1 MSSTELLGPKVVL
14 VAGGTGGHI
23 FPALAVARELAARGM
38 APVFLTDSRGMQYL
52 ADIDDMPC
60 HVLTAADPRSGVAR
74 ALVQLP
80 QAVSQASKV
89 LGDIAPIA
97 VIGFGGYATLAVMI
111 AARLRGMPTCL
122 HEQNAV
128 LGRVNRL
135 MARFVGAVALS
146 YEHTALVPASAHKRA
161 QVTGNPVRAPFLNKA
176 ASDYTPHER
185 GQEFR
190 LLVIGGSQGAAIF
203 SEVVP
208 AALRLLPI
216 SIRGQISLT
225 QQCRPETL
233 DDVQRQCDDAG
244 IRATLSSFFDD
255 LDARLFDAHLVIG
268 RSGASTISEAEVC
281 GRPAILVPL
290 PYAMDD
296 HQTANA
302 QPLAEQG
309 AAWLVPQGGFTAEK
323 LAAMLQDLIEHPENL
338 SAASSALRRRA
349 RPDAAPRVADLVESL
364 SATTLGTAGHSAAK
378 QEEGAND
385 APHVHSSWAIRG
397 AP

>member
-1 MSSTELLGPKVVL
+1 MSTADLSGPTIVL

-38 APVFLTDSRGMQYL
+38 CPIFLTDSRGMQYL
-52 ADIDDMPC
+52 ADIDDMTC
-60 HVLTAADPRSGVAR
+60 RVLTAADPRSGVAR

-89 LGDIAPIA
+89 LGEIEPTA
-97 VIGFGGYATLAVMI
+97 VIGFGGYATLTVMI
-111 AARLRGMPTCL
+111 AACLKGVPTCL

-146 YEHTALVPASAHKRA
+146 YDDTALVPPAARKRA
-161 QVTGNPVRAPFLNKA
+161 KVTGNPVRSSFLEKA
-176 ASDYTPHER
+176 VSDYAPHER
-185 GQEFR
+185 SQEFR

-208 AALRLLPI
+208 AALGLLP
-216 SIRGQISLT
+216 SSLRGQISLT

-233 DDVQRQCDDAG
+233 DDVRRDLDATG
-244 IRATLSSFFDD
+244 VKATLSSFFDD
-255 LDARLFDAHLVIG
+255 LDARLFDTHLVIG

-302 QPLAEQG
+302 QPLAAQG
-309 AAWLVPQGGFTAEK
+309 AAWLVPQGDFTAEK
-323 LAAMLQDLIEHPENL
+323 LASMLQDLIEHPESL
-338 SAASSALRRRA
+338 SASSSALRRRA
-349 RPDAAPRVADLVESL
+349 RPDAALRVADLIEGL
-364 SATTLGTAGHSAAK
+364 SASNGASATGTETDG
-378 QEEGAND
+378 EN
-385 APHVHSSWAIRG
+385 APHVHPSWAIRG